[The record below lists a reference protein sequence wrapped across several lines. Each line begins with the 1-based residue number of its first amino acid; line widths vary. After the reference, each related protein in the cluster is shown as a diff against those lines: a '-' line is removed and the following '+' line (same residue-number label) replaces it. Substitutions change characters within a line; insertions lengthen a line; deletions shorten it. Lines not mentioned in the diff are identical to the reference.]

1 MPNSS
6 GLGRRGG
13 GTVTMIEEPVR
24 RSTTRNAKI
33 TACVTF
39 VAVTL
44 LSATVLASK
53 WHPIIAG
60 FGGIL
65 IGLAAAFVVG
75 VVVLIWPVVRAIWWW
90 LPEIALAFALVA
102 SWVWLADH
110 VHFPYLL
117 GVVTL
122 IVGIP
127 ASIPQVRRL
136 VVALVWCLILRH
148 RIRTCF
154 AEFIVYNRTGSLPLV
169 LWCVPTPVGAR
180 IWVHLRPGLSLD
192 AIQTRLP
199 QIATAC
205 WATSATATAA
215 SDSNSAYI
223 RFDIRRRDA
232 LTGTVAS
239 PLLGHIIP
247 GLPGKKRDTAGVPTA
262 LDLPDVTPAEVAS
275 EKPASSPSAG
285 SKKKDKDAVSA
296 AIPAATEVNGEDV
309 SDWL

>member
-13 GTVTMIEEPVR
+13 GTVTIIEEGVR
-24 RSTTRNAKI
+24 RNTTRNAKI
-33 TACVTF
+33 TACV
-39 VAVTL
+39 VWIAVTL
-44 LSATVLASK
+44 LSATVLASR
-53 WHPIIAG
+53 WHPILALFAG
-60 FGGIL
+60 AF
-65 IGLAAAFVVG
+65 IGLAAAFITG
-75 VVVLIWPVVRAIWWW
+75 ITVLAWPVIRAIWWW
-90 LPEIALAFALVA
+90 FPEIMLAVGLVA
-102 SWVWLADH
+102 TWVWLADH

-117 GVVTL
+117 GVVTVIVAVPAL
-122 IVGIP
+122 IVP
-127 ASIPQVRRL
+127 VRRL
-136 VVALVWCLILRH
+136 IVALAWCLILRH

-223 RFDIRRRDA
+223 RIDIKRRDA

-239 PLLGHIIP
+239 PLLGHLIP
-247 GLPGKKRDTAGVPTA
+247 GLPVRKRDTSTVPTA
-262 LDLPDVTPAEVAS
+262 LDLPDITPAEVHPTPGA
-275 EKPASSPSAG
+275 KPARTARTG
-285 SKKKDKDAVSA
+285 SRTPADQAPVITSA
-296 AIPAATEVNGEDV
+296 AGEDV
-309 SDWL
+309 TDYL

>member
-6 GLGRRGG
+6 GLSRRGG
-13 GTVTMIEEPVR
+13 GTVTIIEEGVR
-24 RSTTRNAKI
+24 RNTTRNAKI
-33 TACVTF
+33 SACVTF

-53 WHPIIAG
+53 WQPILAG
-60 FGGIL
+60 FVGIL
-65 IGLAAAFVVG
+65 IGLAAAFVVA

-136 VVALVWCLILRH
+136 IASLAWCLILRH

-169 LWCVPTPVGAR
+169 LWCIPTPVGAR

-223 RFDIRRRDA
+223 RIDIKRRDA

-247 GLPGKKRDTAGVPTA
+247 GLPGRKRDTAAVPTA
-262 LDLPDVTPAEVAS
+262 LDLPDVSPAEVTPQ
-275 EKPASSPSAG
+275 KPAPSPSNG
-285 SKKKDKDAVSA
+285 SKKDNNAASA
-296 AIPAATEVNGEDV
+296 AAPAVTDTNGQDI